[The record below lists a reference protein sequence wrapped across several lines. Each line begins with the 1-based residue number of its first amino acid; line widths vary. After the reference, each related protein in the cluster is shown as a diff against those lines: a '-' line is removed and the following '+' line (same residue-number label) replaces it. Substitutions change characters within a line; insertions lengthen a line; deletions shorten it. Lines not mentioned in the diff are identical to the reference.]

1 MEIREATDADIPEI
15 LQVLKASL
23 GETSSKKSEEVWRY
37 KHIDNPFGRSLV
49 LLAIEDSKIIGVRA
63 LMRWKW
69 QRGDRKFS
77 AYRAVDTAT
86 HPDHQG
92 KGIFKKLTLKAIE
105 IAKAEEGDFVFNTPN
120 NQSKPGYLKM
130 GWQTVSKLNVNLKP
144 VNPIY
149 WFNSSEQFDLEV
161 KIQSSDEELNLLLV
175 DVNLNSSYSG
185 QLFTPK
191 NREYLRWRYESNP
204 LQNYYVKATKDY
216 YIASYVKFQGKI
228 KELRIVEVLVKNN
241 DKDQRDVKADI
252 KRWIKTSGVQFIS
265 YSSRCDFSY
274 GLSHNGY
281 HGPELTIRKLNLDSK
296 SKDDLLKLQNWSY
309 SLGDLE
315 LF

>member
-1 MEIREATDADIPEI
+1 MDIRKATDADIPEI

-161 KIQSSDEELNLLLV
+161 KIQSTDEELNLLLF
-175 DVNLNSSYSG
+175 DVNLNSSYSD

-191 NREYLRWRYESNP
+191 NREFLRWRYESNP
-204 LQNYYVKATKDY
+204 LQNYNVKATKNY
-216 YIASYVKFQGKI
+216 YIASYVKSQGKMR
-228 KELRIVEVLVKNN
+228 ELRIVEVLMKNN
-241 DKDQRDVKADI
+241 NKDQRDVKADI

-265 YSSRCDFSY
+265 YSSRCDLNY
-274 GLSHNGY
+274 GLSHNGN

-296 SKDDLLKLQNWSY
+296 SEDDLLELQNWSY

>member
-1 MEIREATDADIPEI
+1 MDIREATDEDIPEI

-23 GETSSKKSEEVWRY
+23 GETSSKKSEEVWHY
-37 KHIDNPFGRSLV
+37 KHIDNPFGKSLV

-130 GWQTVSKLNVNLKP
+130 GWQPVSKLNVNLKP
-144 VNPIY
+144 ANPIY
-149 WFNSSEQFDLEV
+149 WFNSSEHLDLEV
-161 KIQSSDEELNLLLV
+161 KIQSTEEELNRLLI
-175 DVNLNSSYSG
+175 DVNMNSSYSG
-185 QLFTPK
+185 QLYTPK

-204 LQNYYVKATKDY
+204 LQNYNVKATKDY
-216 YIASYVKFQGKI
+216 YIASYVKSQGKI
-228 KELRIVEVLVKNN
+228 KELRIVEVLMRNN
-241 DKDQRDVKADI
+241 DNARRNVKTDI
-252 KRWIKTSGVQFIS
+252 KKWIKTSGVQFIS
-265 YSSRCDFSY
+265 YSSRSDLSY
-274 GLSHNGY
+274 VLSHNGN
-281 HGPELTIRKLNLDSK
+281 HGPELTMRIINLDSK
-296 SKDDLLKLQNWSY
+296 SGEDFLKLQNWSY